1 MKILKKVQHPTRS
14 LVELRVKV
22 TRFGGKRMRLKKKE
36 KKKKKEKIKGLK
48 KLEIKIKKENT
59 KKEVKD
65 QEEGHEL
72 LEEEGRK
79 MNATTVVK
87 KGILHEN
94 VLLNQ

>member
-1 MKILKKVQHPTRS
+1 MIHVVQTKVI
-14 LVELRVKV
+14 
-22 TRFGGKRMRLKKKE
+22 
-36 KKKKKEKIKGLK
+36 KEKIKGLK

-72 LEEEGRK
+72 LEEERCK
-79 MNATTVVK
+79 TNATTVVK
-87 KGILHEN
+87 KDILQEN